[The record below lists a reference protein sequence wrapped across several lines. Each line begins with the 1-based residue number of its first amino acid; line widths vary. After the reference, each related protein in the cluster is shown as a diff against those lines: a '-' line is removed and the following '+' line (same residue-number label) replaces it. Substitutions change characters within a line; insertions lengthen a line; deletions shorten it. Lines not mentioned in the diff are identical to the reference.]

1 MIITNIMATKV
12 SYSLSEIRDA
22 LRKRV
27 PDRVGMGLKTVFMT
41 TKYGDV
47 TVTDKYVQYPGNGHK
62 FTRGKK
68 SLEEYCGFV
77 VDGVEKYSSPIVR
90 IREMLN
96 EMSSHKYDITA
107 MKVLDF
113 QTAHGRVLV
122 DGSSVRYP
130 GNPECYR
137 RGTMTLQEWCAFVLD
152 GIDRYSGKRAELKF
166 SKVDVSG
173 HIEKLSAL
181 HAEWVE
187 AVRGSY
193 TGTKECSAVLSDWMQ
208 SLRDIALMY
217 SGMFGAGV
225 ESVQIEKVQSG
236 VLGKYRKEDK
246 TLVLDANLISWSSE
260 AVVEIVLYQI
270 CRVFHARLDVGFW
283 YALEQMSLAAGLIE
297 GYGKVEEEL
306 YDQVREQGLVDIGGF
321 NRYWR
326 PFRNAPFL
334 LFHKGDE
341 PDIRSSVWMS
351 DDRYY
356 KSHRRLM
363 NECWTYIMNL
373 AEPSPFISNEDRKYL
388 LRIGGVEPC
397 SNDYRVYS
405 AVWKMIGI
413 IPRQVGELVGFS
425 EQIIVLRSD
434 DSYVFYD
441 TSVKEYMRMAVEE
454 VGTIIAVQPRGFVAI
469 KDSRIISYDAN
480 GSVL

>member
-47 TVTDKYVQYPGNGHK
+47 TVIDKYVQYPGNGHK

-68 SLEEYCGFV
+68 SLEEYCNFV

-107 MKVLDF
+107 TGMVCLCF
-113 QTAHGRVLV
+113 GR
-122 DGSSVRYP
+122 
-130 GNPECYR
+130 
-137 RGTMTLQEWCAFVLD
+137 
-152 GIDRYSGKRAELKF
+152 DRPVFWKKSELKF

-193 TGTKECSAVLSDWMQ
+193 TGTKECSAVLFDWMQ
-208 SLRDIALMY
+208 LLRDIALMY
-217 SGMFGAGV
+217 SKMFGAGV
-225 ESVQIEKVQSG
+225 ESVQIEKMQSG
-236 VLGKYRKEDK
+236 EVGKYRKKDK

-270 CRVFHARLDVGFW
+270 CRIFHARLDVGFW

-469 KDSRIISYDAN
+469 KDSQIISYDAN